1 MVLIVALISLNFA
14 GVFCFGSSLLIDC
27 ETEVEIFLI
36 DWLFYQLYHF
46 ENACSQKKGQVKHE
60 MFFAMVE

>member
-46 ENACSQKKGQVKHE
+46 ENACSQRKDK
-60 MFFAMVE
+60 